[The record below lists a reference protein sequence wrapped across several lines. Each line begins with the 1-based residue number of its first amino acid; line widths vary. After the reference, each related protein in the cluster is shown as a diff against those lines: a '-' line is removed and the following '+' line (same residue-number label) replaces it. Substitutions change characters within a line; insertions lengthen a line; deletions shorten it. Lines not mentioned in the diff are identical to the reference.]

1 MLPFPCL
8 RNEGDFHAYQ
18 EKGLAVRIWRFL
30 RGLNYRKIILR
41 VIFID
46 LLVSLAGYA
55 LYKGATQSDTPN
67 YLTAS
72 AEITSIEHAVLADGV
87 LHGQQQVD
95 VGAQVSG
102 QLQTLK
108 VAPGDNVHKDQLL
121 AQIDPLPARNALRQA
136 IVNSERLTADRD
148 AAAHQLKLA
157 RLTYQ
162 RYEELGA
169 DAAVSR
175 EDFDKA
181 KYDYEELSATLA
193 SLEAQVRTARIKIET
208 ARINLGYTRILAPM
222 DGKILAIVTQ
232 EGQTV
237 IAEQLAPVILKMAQL
252 DTMTIKARVSEADV
266 VKIKVGM
273 PVYFTILGDRDKR
286 YNATL
291 RGIEPASTSFAS
303 QSGGAGRSDSAV
315 FYNALFD
322 VPNPDGRL
330 RINMTAQVRVVLEV
344 GEGVLTIPVAAL
356 GEQNPDGTFPVSIL
370 EEKDQVRAEN
380 IRTGINNK
388 VRVQVLSGL
397 KAGDKVVIGGEV
409 AK

>member
-1 MLPFPCL
+1 M
-8 RNEGDFHAYQ
+8 
-18 EKGLAVRIWRFL
+18 RIWRFL

-273 PVYFTILGDRDKR
+273 PVYFTILGDRNKR

-356 GEQNPDGTFPVSIL
+356 GEQNPDGTFPVNIL
-370 EEKDQVRAEN
+370 EEKDQVRSEN

-409 AK
+409 TK

>member
-1 MLPFPCL
+1 M
-8 RNEGDFHAYQ
+8 
-18 EKGLAVRIWRFL
+18 

-237 IAEQLAPVILKMAQL
+237 IAEQLAPVILKMARL

>member
-1 MLPFPCL
+1 M
-8 RNEGDFHAYQ
+8 
-18 EKGLAVRIWRFL
+18 

-273 PVYFTILGDRDKR
+273 PVYFTILGDRNKR

-356 GEQNPDGTFPVSIL
+356 GEQNPDGTFPVNIL
-370 EEKDQVRAEN
+370 EEKDQVRSEN

-409 AK
+409 TK

>member
-1 MLPFPCL
+1 M
-8 RNEGDFHAYQ
+8 
-18 EKGLAVRIWRFL
+18 RIWRFL

-237 IAEQLAPVILKMAQL
+237 IAEQLAPVILKMARL

>member
-1 MLPFPCL
+1 M
-8 RNEGDFHAYQ
+8 
-18 EKGLAVRIWRFL
+18 
-30 RGLNYRKIILR
+30 
-41 VIFID
+41 IFID

-55 LYKGATQSDTPN
+55 LYRGATQDGEPH

-72 AEITSIEHAVLADGV
+72 AEITNIEHAVQAEGV
-87 LHGQQQVD
+87 LQGQQQVD

-108 VAPGDNVHKDQLL
+108 VAPGDNVQKGQLL

-136 IVNSERLTADRD
+136 IVNNERLIAERD
-148 AAAHQLKLA
+148 AAIHQSQLA

-162 RYEELGA
+162 RYEELGS
-169 DAAVSR
+169 DTAVSR
-175 EDFDKA
+175 EDYDNA
-181 KYDYEELSATLA
+181 RYDYEEQSATLE
-193 SLEAQVRTARIKIET
+193 SLQAQVRTARINIET

-237 IAEQLAPVILKMAQL
+237 IAEQLTPVILKMARL

-266 VKIKVGM
+266 VRIKAGM

-291 RGIEPASTSFAS
+291 RGIEPASTGFVS
-303 QSGGAGRSDSAV
+303 QSSGAGRSDSAV

-330 RINMTAQVRVVLEV
+330 RINMTAQVRVVLETA
-344 GEGVLTIPVAAL
+344 EGVLTIPVAAL
-356 GEQNPDGTFPVSIL
+356 GEQNPDGTYPVRIL
-370 EEKDQVRAEN
+370 AEQDQLRTEN

-397 KAGDKVVIGGEV
+397 KVGEQVVIGGEV
-409 AK
+409 PK

>member
-1 MLPFPCL
+1 MRGL
-8 RNEGDFHAYQ
+8 HAYH
-18 EKGLAVRIWRFL
+18 EKGLVVRRIWRFL

-41 VIFID
+41 MIFID

-55 LYKGATQSDTPN
+55 LYKGATQDEAPY

-72 AEITSIEHAVLADGV
+72 AEITHIENAVQAEGV
-87 LHGQQQVD
+87 LQGQQQVD
-95 VGAQVSG
+95 VGSQVSG
-102 QLQTLK
+102 QLQSLK
-108 VAPGDNVHKDQLL
+108 VAPGDNVQKGQLL
-121 AQIDPLPARNALRQA
+121 AQIDPLPASNALRQA

-148 AAAHQLKLA
+148 AAAHQSHLA

-181 KYDYEELSATLA
+181 RFDHEEKSATLA
-193 SLEAQVRTARIKIET
+193 SLQAQVRTARINIET

-237 IAEQLAPVILKMAQL
+237 IAEQLAPVILKMARL

-266 VKIKVGM
+266 VKIKAGM

-303 QSGGAGRSDSAV
+303 QSSGAGRSDSAV
-315 FYNALFD
+315 FYNAFFD

-344 GEGVLTIPVAAL
+344 SEGVLTIPVAAL
-356 GEQNPDGTFPVSIL
+356 GEQNPDGTYPVRIL
-370 EEKDQVRAEN
+370 EEQDQVRTEN

-397 KAGDKVVIGGEV
+397 KAGDKVVIGGE
-409 AK
+409 APK

>member
-1 MLPFPCL
+1 M
-8 RNEGDFHAYQ
+8 
-18 EKGLAVRIWRFL
+18 

>member
-1 MLPFPCL
+1 M
-8 RNEGDFHAYQ
+8 
-18 EKGLAVRIWRFL
+18 
-30 RGLNYRKIILR
+30 
-41 VIFID
+41 IFID

-55 LYKGATQSDTPN
+55 LYRGATQDGEPH

-72 AEITSIEHAVLADGV
+72 AEITNIEHAVQAEGV
-87 LHGQQQVD
+87 LQGQQQVD

-108 VAPGDNVHKDQLL
+108 VAPGDNVQKGQLL

-136 IVNSERLTADRD
+136 IVNNERLIAERD
-148 AAAHQLKLA
+148 AAIHQSQLA

-162 RYEELGA
+162 RYEELGS

-175 EDFDKA
+175 EDYDNA
-181 KYDYEELSATLA
+181 RYDYEEQSATLE
-193 SLEAQVRTARIKIET
+193 SLQAQVRTARINIET

-237 IAEQLAPVILKMAQL
+237 IAEQLAPVILKMARL

-266 VKIKVGM
+266 VRIKAGM

-286 YNATL
+286 YSATL
-291 RGIEPASTSFAS
+291 RGIEPASTGFVS
-303 QSGGAGRSDSAV
+303 QSSGAGRSDSAV

-330 RINMTAQVRVVLEV
+330 RINMTAQVRVVLET

-356 GEQNPDGTFPVSIL
+356 GEENPDGTYPVRIL
-370 EEKDQVRAEN
+370 EEQDQVRTEN

-397 KAGDKVVIGGEV
+397 KAGDKVVIGDEV

>member
-1 MLPFPCL
+1 M
-8 RNEGDFHAYQ
+8 
-18 EKGLAVRIWRFL
+18 RIWRFL